1 MGSGADREP
10 RSRPRSQAHRRRSSG
25 ARVGGAPLV
34 WGLGL
39 ALVAIVLIGPVGG
52 LAGGAGAARPAGTD
66 RPTAGRLAPASV
78 PAASSAPASPD
89 AVGATGSARP
99 PACRFDDIP
108 ATPGPGGDWTLAI
121 LDTIVRLPAG
131 YTPPDLVP
139 VGNAGIAGGGQLRVT
154 MIPDLR
160 ALTKAATKAGVPL
173 AAKSAFRNEAR
184 QKAVHD
190 DWVRTSGEA
199 AARQFSARPGHSEHQ
214 LGLAVDFSAEAGSAP
229 WDGAFEQSPQGQ
241 WLAAHAVDYGFVM
254 SYPKGAEAV
263 ACYAYEPWH
272 FRWVGRAVADEVAAS
287 GLPLRAW
294 LWSRPVSSP

>member
-1 MGSGADREP
+1 MF
-10 RSRPRSQAHRRRSSG
+10 
-25 ARVGGAPLV
+25 

-39 ALVAIVLIGPVGG
+39 ALAAIVLIGPVGG
-52 LAGGAGAARPAGTD
+52 LAGGPAAARPAGTG
-66 RPTAGRLAPASV
+66 RPTAGRLAPASI
-78 PAASSAPASPD
+78 PIATRNPASP
-89 AVGATGSARP
+89 VATAPAGSAGL
-99 PACRFDDIP
+99 PACRFDDVP
-108 ATPGPGGDWTLAI
+108 ATPRPTGDWTLAI
-121 LDTIVRLPAG
+121 LDTIYRLPAG
-131 YTPPDLVP
+131 YAPADLVP
-139 VGNAGIAGGGQLRVT
+139 VSTAGIAGGGQVRAT

-160 ALTKAATKAGVPL
+160 ALAKAAAKAGVPL
-173 AAKSAFRNEAR
+173 AVKSAFRNEAR
-184 QKAVHD
+184 QKAVYD

-214 LGLAVDFSAEAGSAP
+214 LGLAVDFSAEAGAAP

-272 FRWVGRAVADEVAAS
+272 FRWVGRTVAREVAAS

-294 LWSRPVSSP
+294 LWSRPAATP